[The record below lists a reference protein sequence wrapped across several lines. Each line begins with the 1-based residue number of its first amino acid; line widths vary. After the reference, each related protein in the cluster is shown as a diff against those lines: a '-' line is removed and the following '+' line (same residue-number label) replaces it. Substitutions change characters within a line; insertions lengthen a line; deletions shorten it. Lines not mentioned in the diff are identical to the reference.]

1 MIAPAHI
8 YYIWYGNWSSAL
20 AGSNPKGIL
29 TDFAMNL
36 GNSPRYNTNT
46 TYGDPSGNVSANA
59 IFVADTVD
67 AGTSLSLT
75 DANIATI
82 VSNALTTAKLPTDPA
97 GVYFV
102 LTAPGVAATSGFLSQ
117 YCGWHTYQTVNGT
130 VIKYSFVGNGAGPG
144 LGGCAAQ
151 VAASPNGNPGV
162 DGMVSVIM
170 HELEEAV
177 TDPQFTGWYDD
188 AGNENSDKCAWKFGT
203 TYSAPGGGVAN
214 MKLGGRDFL
223 VQQNWVNASG
233 GYCATSYSATTPSL
247 VSMSPTS
254 GKQGTVAAV
263 TLTGTNFVSGATVA
277 VGGTGVSVS
286 QVTVVNASTITANFT
301 LASGATLGARTVAV
315 TTSGG
320 TTGTVN
326 FTVNAATPSLVS
338 MSPTS
343 GQKGTAAAVTLTGT
357 NFVSGAT
364 VAVSGTG
371 VSVSRV
377 TVVNAST
384 ITANFTLASGATL
397 GARTVAVTT
406 SGGTTRTV
414 NFTVR

>member
-1 MIAPAHI
+1 MHAFRTASLKVSTMFFASAAIMLAATPQPNEPRPSGRNDYSRFSARFSAQAAGAPSVTSGNGISYHNGPVMIAPAHI

-82 VSNALTTAKLPTDPA
+82 VRNALTTAKLPTDPA

-130 VIKYSFVGNGAGPG
+130 VIKYSFVGNGAGTG

-233 GYCATSYSATTPSL
+233 GYCASSYSATTPSL

-320 TTGTVN
+320 TT
-326 FTVNAATPSLVS
+326 
-338 MSPTS
+338 
-343 GQKGTAAAVTLTGT
+343 
-357 NFVSGAT
+357 
-364 VAVSGTG
+364 
-371 VSVSRV
+371 
-377 TVVNAST
+377 
-384 ITANFTLASGATL
+384 
-397 GARTVAVTT
+397 
-406 SGGTTRTV
+406 RTV